1 MPGICRVGNEIK
13 MLIYNVTIQVE
24 KEIAVQWLLWL
35 RQEHIPEVLGTGCFV
50 DTQVLKLIDADES
63 DAVTYAVQYFASS
76 MEMIEEYLSRHADVL
91 RKKGFER
98 WGNRYVAFRTIMEV
112 VN

>member
-1 MPGICRVGNEIK
+1 
-13 MLIYNVTIQVE
+13 MLIYNVTVQVE
-24 KEIAVQWLLWL
+24 KQIAAQWLLWL
-35 RQEHIPEVLGTGCFV
+35 QQEHIPEVLGTGCFSKH
-50 DTQVLKLIDADES
+50 QVLKLVDTDETDS
-63 DAVTYAVQYFASS
+63 VTYAVQYFSDS
-76 MEMIEEYLSRHADVL
+76 MELIEAYLNNHADVF

>member
-1 MPGICRVGNEIK
+1 
-13 MLIYNVTIQVE
+13 MLIYNVTVQVE
-24 KEIAVQWLLWL
+24 KEIAAQWLLWL
-35 RQEHIPEVLGTGCFV
+35 QQEHIPEVLGTGCFGKHQILKLV
-50 DTQVLKLIDADES
+50 DTDETDS
-63 DAVTYAVQYFASS
+63 VTYAIQYFSDS
-76 MEMIEEYLSRHADVL
+76 MELIEAYLNEHADVL